1 MRSCNHIKSDG
12 RPCNAPALRK
22 HSYCFFHQQQL
33 NRRRRDY
40 VDRLPILEDRAA
52 VQVGIMQ
59 VLDRLYNKTI
69 DYKAA
74 ALMLYGLQ
82 LASTNLKQDI
92 FARLN
97 SEKVDRYY
105 GNANENEA
113 PVTTTGAPSKP
124 AVGLG
129 GSVALV
135 PEAHNDRCP
144 SSRAEGVDLGSE
156 AGAPS
161 KPDFGLGGSV
171 PSVTEERHQG
181 YPARSAESHAGQTTQ
196 LPEGRPNSPVALLGG
211 QPYKLDPERAA
222 ELERLLSQTIPEI
235 KACADEV
242 LCTAGAPPTAFAV
255 APNSQL
261 TTHDS
266 QVPSSAQETKLCPVL
281 RDPRLETRD
290 HSQLTTHKF
299 PHPPRRQNSAP
310 SSRPATRDSR
320 PLTTHNSRLTSS
332 PHPPRR
338 QNSAPSFATRDS

>member
-135 PEAHNDRCP
+135 PEARD
-144 SSRAEGVDLGSE
+144 EGS
-156 AGAPS
+156 
-161 KPDFGLGGSV
+161 
-171 PSVTEERHQG
+171 
-181 YPARSAESHAGQTTQ
+181 PARSAGVQAPSMNTV
-196 LPEGRPNSPVALLGG
+196 PEGRPNTPVALLGG

-222 ELERLLSQTIPEI
+222 EFERLFNSVIPEI
-235 KACADEV
+235 KACAEESD
-242 LCTAGAPPTAFAV
+242 
-255 APNSQL
+255 
-261 TTHDS
+261 
-266 QVPSSAQETKLCPVL
+266 
-281 RDPRLETRD
+281 
-290 HSQLTTHKF
+290 
-299 PHPPRRQNSAP
+299 
-310 SSRPATRDSR
+310 ATRDVSQLDSLR
-320 PLTTHNSRLTSS
+320 QPGTTAVDETAGDGACY
-332 PHPPRR
+332 
-338 QNSAPSFATRDS
+338 NSA